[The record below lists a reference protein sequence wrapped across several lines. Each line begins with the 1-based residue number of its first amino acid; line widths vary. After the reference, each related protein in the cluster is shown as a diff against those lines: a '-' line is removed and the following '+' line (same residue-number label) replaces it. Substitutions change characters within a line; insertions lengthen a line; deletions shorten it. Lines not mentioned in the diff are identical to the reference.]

1 MRFEVSYK
9 TLARGLSESGGVIHG
24 TDGPSNY
31 VVVVEAPNQDYAEH
45 QVRNMNGGADRCIIQ
60 YARHIG

>member
-9 TLARGLSESGGVIHG
+9 TLARGLSEGGSIQG

-31 VVVVEAPNQDYAEH
+31 VVVVEAANQNYAEN

>member
-9 TLARGLSESGGVIHG
+9 TLARGLNEGGSIQG

-31 VVVVEAPNQDYAEH
+31 VVVVEAPNQNYAEN

>member
-31 VVVVEAPNQDYAEH
+31 VVVVEAANQNYAGNKLW
-45 QVRNMNGGADRCIIQ
+45 QVKK
-60 YARHIG
+60 